1 MLRVALNVL
10 AVAMPLVCLF
20 FVWQVYPAAALT
32 PATFIMCSWCLIFP
46 VLRWILPTIS
56 FRAAA
61 LSLIVALLVCSA
73 MVVSRGGFTVG
84 SLSASVLVI
93 MLATVL
99 RAFGRGDGTRRGR
112 AGHRRNRRSRRAGL
126 RAPISR
132 ELWDPANGDMWIRQ
146 TLILALLGVVLAVTG
161 LYVVERLAHEVN
173 VHRNLAARE
182 REQRH
187 ALERAERER
196 AQAERALEQSAASK
210 RWPGWRAASR
220 MISTTP

>member
-93 MLATVL
+93 MLATL
-99 RAFGRGDGTRRGR
+99 FFGRSGAVTGLVAVVLVIAGTGVLVVQGY
-112 AGHRRNRRSRRAGL
+112 AP
-126 RAPISR
+126 PISR

-187 ALERAERER
+187 A
-196 AQAERALEQSAASK
+196 
-210 RWPGWRAASR
+210 GASR
-220 MISTTP
+220 T